1 MTESQRLLI
10 EVTLPAPVETVW
22 RALRDPAELRRWF
35 GWDYD
40 GIDDEIRCIFDENAR
55 VSEADR
61 TLRWDEGDELAL
73 HADGDRTVLRVTRAA
88 PADGASWDDVYDDI
102 SEGWITFV
110 QQLRFMLDRH
120 QGQDRRTLFLDGHA
134 VDVDT
139 FPVDAALGLTEAAAL
154 APGSPYETIAATGEA
169 LSGEVW
175 FHTPHQFGLS
185 VAQFGDGLLIVGNAL
200 PATRPPHGGGW
211 LVATT
216 YGLDDT
222 EFAQLE
228 QRWTAWWRAR
238 YKQG

>member
-1 MTESQRLLI
+1 
-10 EVTLPAPVETVW
+10 VW

-40 GIDDEIRCIFDENAR
+40 GLDDEIRYIFEDHSE
-55 VSEADR
+55 VSETDR
-61 TLRWDEGDELAL
+61 TLRGDQGDHISLL
-73 HADGDRTVLRVTRAA
+73 PDGDRTVLRVTRTA

-134 VDVDT
+134 VDVDA
-139 FPVDAALGLTEAAAL
+139 FPVEAALELTDAAAL
-154 APGSPYETIAATGEA
+154 MPGSPYETTAATGEA

-175 FHTPHQFGLS
+175 FHTTHQFG
-185 VAQFGDGLLIVGNAL
+185 VTVTQFGDGLLIIGNVP

-216 YGLDDT
+216 YGLDDAAFMQFT
-222 EFAQLE
+222 
-228 QRWTAWWRAR
+228 QRWTEWWQAH
-238 YKQG
+238 YKQS